1 MPAHP
6 HRLEMTV
13 ALASH
18 PRALV
23 AGARRPRPDDLQ
35 ALANLML
42 AAYQG
47 TVDYTGE
54 SLDDAAQEIAKTFAG
69 GYGVFLARYS
79 YVVERESTLV
89 SASLVTR
96 LEGRPLLAFAMTA
109 PHWKRKGLAK
119 ATIGNVM
126 QDLFEAGDTEL
137 QLALHARNQT
147 ALDLYLGL
155 GFKELRRDA

>member
-1 MPAHP
+1 
-6 HRLEMTV
+6 MTV

-35 ALANLML
+35 ALATLMM

-54 SLDDAAQEIAKTFAG
+54 SLDDAAHEIAKTFAG

-79 YVVERESTLV
+79 YVVEYESKLV

-96 LEGRPLLAFAMTA
+96 LEDRPLLAL
-109 PHWKRKGLAK
+109 P
-119 ATIGNVM
+119 
-126 QDLFEAGDTEL
+126 
-137 QLALHARNQT
+137 
-147 ALDLYLGL
+147 
-155 GFKELRRDA
+155 